1 MSQAA
6 PDAPYRSRGGWQS
19 VELPYVGKQLVAY
32 AVLPP
37 KDSTR
42 GDVTG
47 AMLTALTRGASTKTT
62 EVEMPSV
69 DLAQTHEL
77 ADPLRALGLPEDGPV
92 DYSGPGPQVD
102 AISQVVQKVVLK
114 VDQKGT
120 EAAAATGVAFLASTR
135 VLPRPLVLDR
145 PYLLLVQDVRTG
157 TPLVLARVGD
167 PTRR

>member
-6 PDAPYRSRGGWQS
+6 PDAPYRSSGGWQS
-19 VELPYVGKQLVAY
+19 AELPYVGKQLVAY

-120 EAAAATGVAFLASTR
+120 EATAATGPAFVAGAR